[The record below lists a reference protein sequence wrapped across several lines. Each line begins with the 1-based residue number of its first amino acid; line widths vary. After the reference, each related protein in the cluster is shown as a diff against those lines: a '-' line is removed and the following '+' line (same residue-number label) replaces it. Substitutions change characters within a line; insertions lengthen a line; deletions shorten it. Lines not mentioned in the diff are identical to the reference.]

1 MTLWERIVYVG
12 WEVMMTVPRKSISDV
27 MFAFGCWRSCS
38 VFVDLEKAFYRV
50 PRKQLLYCW
59 QYVCE
64 TGAGHLWKHLNSS
77 EVSGRSNRWVQD
89 GSGIISGTLSEPIMN
104 TNAGKQERIV
114 FTTTG
119 VVWLLLQSLFS
130 QTQRWGFFFSVT
142 SRLVF
147 IYHHCQ
153 YWITGF

>member
-1 MTLWERIVYVG
+1 MLAERWWLVSFSPKK
-12 WEVMMTVPRKSISDV
+12 EHFRCDV
-27 MFAFGCWRSCS
+27 CFGCWRSCS

-89 GSGIISGTLSEPIMN
+89 GSGIISGIISEPIMD
-104 TNAGKQERIV
+104 TEAGKQEGIV